1 MSDMGGNVAPQEHKN
16 MTEKPWWHDERA
28 RIERELDQ
36 DPILTGTDKGSKGN
50 FDALSIGTVRTRMQ
64 AIFGS
69 YYSELVTPDKLE
81 VVETG
86 RSQRTG
92 AVQGY
97 VAYATYRSRV
107 TLTLPWATIVRE
119 GVGTC
124 ASRGESTGIAS
135 AIEMAWKGAAS
146 DAFKR
151 ACRTLG
157 RHFGIE
163 LSLKEDEAEA
173 IERLERG
180 TADRQPDRGRDQRE
194 DRRGDDRR
202 DDYGRDSRAR
212 RDERDRPRD
221 RDDRDYRDRDDRPR
235 ERDRRDDAG
244 RRDDRA
250 RDYPSDRDRRD
261 AFGQGGDDPSVG
273 DLIKA
278 GWSERYAETLDTLPA
293 AQVVPRDAAQDLF
306 SLGLQE
312 LDVEGYGDPADAMFA
327 LLDQL
332 KINDKAMTGA
342 EARRLAVAIMDESYR
357 RRGQ

>member
-1 MSDMGGNVAPQEHKN
+1 

-97 VAYATYRSRV
+97 VAYATYRSRL

-135 AIEMAWKGAAS
+135 AIEVAWKGAAS

-163 LSLKEDEAEA
+163 LSLKEDEAA
-173 IERLERG
+173 QIERLERG
-180 TADRQPDRGRDQRE
+180 GVTDDRDRG
-194 DRRGDDRR
+194 R

-212 RDERDRPRD
+212 HEERDRPRD
-221 RDDRDYRDRDDRPR
+221 RRDDRDDRSRDRSRDDRPR
-235 ERDRRDDAG
+235 ERDERRDERPRERERERPDE
-244 RRDDRA
+244 RRDDRG

-261 AFGQGGDDPSVG
+261 AFGQGEHDPTVY
-273 DLIKA
+273 DLMKA
-278 GWSERYAETLDTLPA
+278 GWNQRYAETLDTLPA
-293 AQVVPRDAAQDLF
+293 AQPVPRDAAQDLF